1 MEEHEK
7 FTPPYP
13 TPHKSKIKWIK
24 RFTTGWGSWIHTL
37 AESSYKTKIG
47 HVRFPKASLFIINDR
62 ELVKDIG
69 IKRHDEFPKH
79 RMQHET
85 LCPLL
90 GESIFTTNGDQWKR
104 QRYQMNP
111 AFAHTHLK
119 RSFGTMQGAV
129 NDLLRTM
136 KGLDHTAPI
145 AIDPLMTHVTADVI
159 FRTILSH
166 NITDEQTADVLEAFN
181 IFQKYAQHT
190 ITLHSFGL
198 PDKIFSRQLNKN
210 ASRIRGILRPIIK
223 ARHDAYH
230 AGTPTEDKDILA
242 SLLESTDETGKHFP
256 LDELVNHIAMLFLAG
271 HETTASALTWSLYL
285 LSQCPHLQK
294 EIQAEINAHSKNGE
308 ITFETIKHL
317 KTTLNVFQEAMR
329 LYPPVS
335 FYPREAMKECPI
347 GNKTAQKGDVLSIS
361 PWLIHR
367 HRKVWK
373 DPDVFDPSRFDDPA
387 QKENIKEHY
396 LPFGL
401 GPRLCIGK
409 GFAIQESVL
418 TLATI
423 IQNFDIKNVE
433 VQVPEPMARLTVRP
447 KHDIK
452 LWLTPTP

>member
-90 GESIFTTNGDQWKR
+90 GER
-104 QRYQMNP
+104 
-111 AFAHTHLK
+111 
-119 RSFGTMQGAV
+119 
-129 NDLLRTM
+129 
-136 KGLDHTAPI
+136 DHTAPI

-433 VQVPEPMARLTVRP
+433 GQVPEPMARLTVRP